1 MPRVV
6 GLRDVVVNLV
16 VCIVNLVP
24 VVVGVRLPTGNA
36 VGEKGLVGLLE
47 LLRIS
52 CIYPSSV

>member
-6 GLRDVVVNLV
+6 GLRDVVINLV
-16 VCIVNLVP
+16 MCIVYLVP
-24 VVVGVRLPTGNA
+24 VVVDVRLPTGDA

-52 CIYPSSV
+52 CFYPLSV